1 MTIILAYLSDICF
14 YAHGVD
20 VIAVSRV
27 AIGLEIR
34 KKMVAEI
41 DIY

>member
-27 AIGLEIR
+27 AIGLEI
-34 KKMVAEI
+34 KMLVAEI